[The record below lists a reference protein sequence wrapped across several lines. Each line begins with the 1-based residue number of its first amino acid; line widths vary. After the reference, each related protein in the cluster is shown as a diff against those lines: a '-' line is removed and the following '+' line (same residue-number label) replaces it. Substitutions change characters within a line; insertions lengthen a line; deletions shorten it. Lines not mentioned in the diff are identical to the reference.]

1 MQHLVEEFIRYIAV
15 ERGLATNTL
24 VSYRRDL
31 VDLNNFLLTRGVGL
45 EQAGKGE
52 LLAYLLYL
60 QKQGKATATLS
71 RHLAAIRTFYRF
83 LLNEGIVSR
92 DPSANLET
100 PKLAHKLP
108 QVLSISE
115 VDVLLSQPR
124 LNEPAGLRDK
134 AMLEVLYATGLR
146 VSELVALK
154 IEQLNLDLGFV
165 RCFGKG
171 SKERIV
177 PLGRIAIGCVQEY
190 LQRGRVTLSRR
201 TCPTDT
207 LFLNHHG
214 KAMSRQGFWKI
225 IKAYAVAAKIEK
237 SIAPH
242 TLRHSFAT
250 HMLENGADLRY
261 VQEMLGHT
269 DITTTQIYT
278 HLTRSRLKE
287 VYAQAH
293 PRA

>member
-171 SKERIV
+171 SKERI
-177 PLGRIAIGCVQEY
+177 C
-190 LQRGRVTLSRR
+190 
-201 TCPTDT
+201 
-207 LFLNHHG
+207 
-214 KAMSRQGFWKI
+214 
-225 IKAYAVAAKIEK
+225 
-237 SIAPH
+237 
-242 TLRHSFAT
+242 
-250 HMLENGADLRY
+250 
-261 VQEMLGHT
+261 
-269 DITTTQIYT
+269 
-278 HLTRSRLKE
+278 
-287 VYAQAH
+287 
-293 PRA
+293 